1 MKCNA
6 YIYTGIALLV
16 AALCTFASPVI
27 GLIVAFVFGL
37 SFMFLG
43 VLDRIDSREP
53 EHFVIGLI
61 VTVIAAIAIATLLA
75 AVQ

>member
-6 YIYTGIALLV
+6 YIYAGIALLV
-16 AALCTFASPVI
+16 AALCAFASSI
-27 GLIVAFVFGL
+27 TGLIVAFVFGL
-37 SFMFLG
+37 SLMFLD

-61 VTVIAAIAIATLLA
+61 VTVVASIAIATLLA
-75 AVQ
+75 AV